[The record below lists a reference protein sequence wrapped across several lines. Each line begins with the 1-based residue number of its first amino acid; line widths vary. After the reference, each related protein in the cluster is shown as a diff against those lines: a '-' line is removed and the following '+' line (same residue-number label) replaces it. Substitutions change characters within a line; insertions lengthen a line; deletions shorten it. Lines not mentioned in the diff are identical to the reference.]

1 MRTLTNTLFAL
12 LPVFFLLIAPAH
24 AERNFPPNVK
34 PAELRGVEYPYVRID
49 DRTFRLAP
57 GGRIYDTFNRIVLP
71 NAAPKS
77 GKVLFKLDP
86 QGLVIKLWI
95 LTPEEIARLSQ

>member
-12 LPVFFLLIAPAH
+12 LSALLLISPAH

-34 PAELRGVEYPYVRID
+34 PAELRGIEYPNVRID

-57 GGRIYDTFNRIVLP
+57 GGRIYDTSNRIVLP

-86 QGLVIKLWI
+86 QGFVIKLWI
-95 LTPEEIARLSQ
+95 LTPEEVARLSK